1 MNTESVPVHSHA
13 PANRELVAAFGR
25 YMEARGFAAGTQK
38 EYGDAAS
45 RYVESLRAASAVEA
59 TRADVRLFLNEL
71 CERGLSATSIS
82 KYTFGLRAFYKFLRL
97 AGIAPG
103 ASPMVT
109 ISNRRIPRRVPRVLT
124 LEEIERLIAA
134 TQSPFERAV
143 IEVLYSTGV
152 RVSELV
158 SLKLE
163 DVDMGE
169 HVILVK
175 KGKGRKD
182 RYVLFGRQAAK
193 AIADYLRWRP
203 SKEFLFEAPA
213 RNGRVYKIGG
223 NWYARFYMDRQY
235 RNIAIFR
242 TSVVGR
248 QSDAPLAGPMPTWA
262 QARREFERIASKIPG
277 FEPVPQRPYH
287 ARSIDLLLNR
297 VGNRARLGRVHPHML
312 RRAMACHMLQG
323 GANLRVVQ
331 DLLGHERI
339 MTTQL
344 YTYLSPNDLKKVH
357 ERCHPHERGE

>member
-1 MNTESVPVHSHA
+1 MHTESAPVHSHA

-103 ASPMVT
+103 VSPMVT

-182 RYVLFGRQAAK
+182 RYVLFGWQAAK
-193 AIADYLRWRP
+193 AIAEYLRWRP

-213 RNGRVYKIGG
+213 RNGCVYKRGRS
-223 NWYARFYMDRQY
+223 WYAGFFVNRVHHS
-235 RNIAIFR
+235 IAIF
-242 TSVVGR
+242 GR
-248 QSDAPLAGPMPTWA
+248 NNLVAAMPTRA
-262 QARREFERIASKIPG
+262 QARCEFERIASQISG
-277 FEPVPQRPYH
+277 FKTVPQRPYQ
-287 ARSIDLLLNR
+287 ARSIDLLVQRL
-297 VGNRARLGRVHPHML
+297 GCRAKLGRVHPHML

-339 MTTQL
+339 WTTQL
-344 YTYLSPNDLKKVH
+344 YTYLSPNDLKKIH
-357 ERCHPHERGE
+357 ARCHPHEKGE